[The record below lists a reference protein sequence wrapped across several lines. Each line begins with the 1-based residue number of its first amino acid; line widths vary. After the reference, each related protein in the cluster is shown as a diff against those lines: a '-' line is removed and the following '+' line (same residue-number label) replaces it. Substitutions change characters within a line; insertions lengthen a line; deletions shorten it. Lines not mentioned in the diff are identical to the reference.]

1 MDFIG
6 TEYEKL
12 TDVFSNSTF
21 KQTFKKL
28 LFEQLWCSIDSK
40 KF

>member
-6 TEYEKL
+6 TEYEKF
-12 TDVFSNSTF
+12 TYVFSNFTL

-28 LFEQLWCSIDSK
+28 LFVQL
-40 KF
+40 